1 MLMYPCCLDTRIP
14 PLCDPRCSV
23 TVTCFF
29 FRLTENISRYLS
41 DGMTVKAPFPDMRAL
56 LLNKVPQTKLLELE
70 LSVVVYDTL

>member
-1 MLMYPCCLDTRIP
+1 M
-14 PLCDPRCSV
+14 
-23 TVTCFF
+23 FF